1 MDRGACWA
9 AVHGV
14 TKNWTW
20 LKWLSMHTCIIL
32 YTYNIPLSS
41 AGTKT
46 LIQVEDVGSCLPPP
60 HFNQLKICLPLS
72 QYCAEFSSL
81 QAPSRI
87 CMLLFLVSKSC
98 PTVCYPMDYSPPG
111 FSVHGISQA
120 RILEWVTFSFSR
132 GSSQPRDQTRVSCI
146 GRGILYHWATRE
158 ALTLKLPQ
166 FCCLGRHCFGR
177 DPWCSPY
184 LEQIINPF
192 LWSLALLCPLAQ
204 HPPRCELSFWVTG
217 HLFV

>member
-1 MDRGACWA
+1 
-9 AVHGV
+9 
-14 TKNWTW
+14 
-20 LKWLSMHTCIIL
+20 MHTCIIL

-120 RILEWVTFSFSR
+120 RILEWVASSLSR
-132 GSSQPRDQTRVSCI
+132 GSSAHLSASSVINARSVCFQLLTYVEANPRNHVSLSINISMCI
-146 GRGILYHWATRE
+146 
-158 ALTLKLPQ
+158 
-166 FCCLGRHCFGR
+166 
-177 DPWCSPY
+177 S
-184 LEQIINPF
+184 
-192 LWSLALLCPLAQ
+192 
-204 HPPRCELSFWVTG
+204 
-217 HLFV
+217 

>member
-1 MDRGACWA
+1 MGKISWRRAWQPTPAFLPGESPWTEAPNRLLSIGAQR
-9 AVHGV
+9 VEQ
-14 TKNWTW
+14 
-20 LKWLSMHTCIIL
+20 LSMHTCIIL

-41 AGTKT
+41 AGTKAP
-46 LIQVEDVGSCLPPP
+46 IQVEDVGSCLPPP

-120 RILEWVTFSFSR
+120 RILEWVAFSFSR

-146 GRGILYHWATRE
+146 GRGILYH
-158 ALTLKLPQ
+158 
-166 FCCLGRHCFGR
+166 
-177 DPWCSPY
+177 
-184 LEQIINPF
+184 
-192 LWSLALLCPLAQ
+192 
-204 HPPRCELSFWVTG
+204 
-217 HLFV
+217 